1 METDTQ
7 QLHMVGFTLPESL
20 VEEVTPLLVTHCP
33 HGWQEA
39 GGASATQR
47 TFYLYFENPLD
58 ATHLLQTLTARWP
71 EIEPQTGG
79 VKKEQ
84 WASAWKRFFTQID
97 IAHRFRVQ
105 PPWAEP
111 INDGLEP
118 LVINPQMAF
127 GTGHHATTSLCLEA
141 LVDLHASGRIQ
152 EGDRFLDAGTGSG
165 ILGIAC
171 TKLGLTGLG
180 FDLDPLT
187 LENIHENKVLNHVGP
202 AFSAF
207 VGTIDCVQ
215 ADSGFDLILANIL
228 AAPLISLAPA
238 LTARLRSGGC
248 LVLSGLLQSQLA
260 RVLAAYEDQGLDTPS
275 VMTRGDWACLVFA

>member
-1 METDTQ
+1 
-7 QLHMVGFTLPESL
+7 L
-20 VEEVTPLLVTHCP
+20 
-33 HGWQEA
+33 
-39 GGASATQR
+39 
-47 TFYLYFENPLD
+47 YLYFDNPLE
-58 ATHLLQTLTARWP
+58 ATELLQILPARWP
-71 EIEPQTGG
+71 LIKTQTGW

-84 WASAWKRFFTQID
+84 WASAWKRFFTPME

-105 PPWAEP
+105 PPWTKTVS
-111 INDGLEP
+111 DGLEP
-118 LVINPQMAF
+118 LIINPQMAF

-141 LVDLHASGRIQ
+141 LVGLHDAGRIQ
-152 EGDRFLDAGTGSG
+152 PGDRYLDAGTGSG

-238 LTARLRSGGC
+238 LTTRLRPGGC
-248 LVLSGLLQSQLA
+248 LVLSGLLQSQIA
-260 RVLAAYEDQGLDTPS
+260 RVQAAYEDQGLDTPS
-275 VMTRGDWACLVFA
+275 VMTRGAWACLVFA